1 MGMIDTNNR
10 IRIDYDYEKKR
21 WFVDTPMAMS
31 NQQLSRVLQNA
42 YGQLSFRAKGEIGEK
57 KREMEEALKNMTVA
71 NTDQYLLGNGE
82 KTLYLSPERMKP
94 KTMIIR

>member
-1 MGMIDTNNR
+1 MINTSSA

-31 NQQLSRVLQNA
+31 KVQLLRVLKNA
-42 YGQLSFRAKGEIGEK
+42 YAQLSFRAKGEIGE
-57 KREMEEALKNMTVA
+57 RRRQMEEALQNMSFE
-71 NTDQYLLGNGE
+71 NTDQYLIGNGE
-82 KTLYLSPERMKP
+82 KTLYISPEKMNL